1 MKASKI
7 ILILF
12 ISAISLLGQ
21 NFGKW
26 KIYAD
31 MKTLSGTVAMG
42 SNIWAASSGG
52 AFKTGTTD
60 SSYQIFTKAD
70 GLSSQNLTAI
80 GIDAGNNIW
89 FGSGEGHINI
99 LNPETNTIEK
109 MLDIFNSSKTKK
121 AINNIFVKGD
131 SVIVSTD
138 FGITVISAQKLS
150 LLDSFLK
157 LGNFSA
163 ETKILSAF
171 KSNLFYV
178 CTQAGVAIQKS
189 GSQNLSAPES
199 WNNYTLS
206 NGGQIVTPYKII
218 QFNSEILLA
227 TSNGVY
233 KFQNNNW
240 SPFLLTG
247 IKIIDVAVN
256 NNSLLLISEN
266 ALHQYSNSQ
275 TTTLYENA
283 YVTFKTISVTPQ
295 ATYISTT
302 NGLIEFKNNK
312 SRIILP
318 SAPASNSFLNM
329 AIAPNGS
336 VWIATGKDATGKGFF
351 EFDGENWKTYDMKS
365 YSQLPSNAIYNLSVG
380 ADSTVYLG
388 TWGHGAVFFK
398 RNNFEVFN
406 TTNSGMVGIPDND
419 KFLVISDLKQDS
431 KGNVWFVN
439 PLSSAGKPLS
449 VYTKDKKWIHYSF
462 SNPIIST
469 NEFLDKMVI
478 DETSVKWFFATQGNR
493 GLYYFNDKGTLDNTL
508 DDTQGFI
515 AKSDGLSSDLISCL
529 TIDRRGQ
536 LWIGTN
542 VGVNMI
548 SDPTRPKTTLS
559 TLVGLSV
566 RNQAVNC
573 IAVDPIDQKWIGT
586 NNGVFVLSSD
596 GYQLINYFNAKNSPL
611 PDDNVMSIAIDSK
624 SGKVYLG
631 TDYGLAELSTSF
643 IEPKES
649 FESLYIYPNPFVI
662 GKEESSVTIDGLIR
676 NSSIKILSVT
686 GDLVANF
693 ETPGGKI
700 AFWNGK
706 DSNGNLVASG
716 VYFIVAFDEE
726 GNNIKTSKVA
736 VIRK

>member
-7 ILILF
+7 VLILF
-12 ISAISLLGQ
+12 VSAISLLGQ

-26 KIYAD
+26 KIHAD
-31 MKTLSGTVAMG
+31 MKTISGTVAMG
-42 SNIWAASSGG
+42 NNIWAATSGG
-52 AFKTGTTD
+52 AFKTGTVD
-60 SSYQIFTKAD
+60 SSFQIFTKAD

-80 GIDAGNNIW
+80 GVDAGNNIW

-109 MLDIFNSSKTKK
+109 ILDIFNSSKIKK

-131 SVIVSTD
+131 SIIVSTD

-163 ETKILSAF
+163 ETKVLSTF

-178 CTQAGVAIQKS
+178 CTESGVAIQKA
-189 GSQNLSAPES
+189 GAQNLSAPES
-199 WNNYTLS
+199 WNNYTLNS
-206 NGGQIVTPYKII
+206 NGKTITPYKIL
-218 QFNSEILLA
+218 QFNSDVLLA

-233 KFQNNNW
+233 KFQNNTWN
-240 SPFLLTG
+240 PFLLSER
-247 IKIIDVAVN
+247 KIVDLSVS
-256 NNSLLLISEN
+256 NNSLLLISEDS
-266 ALHQYSNSQ
+266 LYQYSNSQ
-275 TTTLYENA
+275 ITTLYNNSS
-283 YVTFKTISVTPQ
+283 VTFRMLNLSPSAI
-295 ATYISTT
+295 YISTA
-302 NGLIEFKNNK
+302 NGLIELKNNK
-312 SRIILP
+312 TRMLLP
-318 SAPASNSFLNM
+318 SSPASNSFLNM

-336 VWIATGKDATGKGFF
+336 VWIATGKDLTGKGFF
-351 EFDGENWKTYDMKS
+351 QFDGEKWKIFNMKN
-365 YSQLPSNAIYNLSVG
+365 YPQLVSDAIYNLSIG
-380 ADSTVYLG
+380 SDTTIYLG
-388 TWGHGAVFFK
+388 TWGKGAIFYKNGKFD
-398 RNNFEVFN
+398 VFN
-406 TTNSGMVGIPDND
+406 TTNSGMSGIPADD
-419 KFLVISDLKQDS
+419 KFLVISDLKPDS

-462 SNPIIST
+462 TNPTIST

-478 DETSVKWFFATQGNR
+478 DENNVKWFFATQGNR
-493 GLYYFNDKGTLDNTL
+493 GIYYFNDKGTLENTL
-508 DDTQGFI
+508 DDTQGYI
-515 AKSDGLSSDLISCL
+515 SKSDGLSSDLISYL
-529 TIDRRGQ
+529 TLDRRGQ
-536 LWIGTN
+536 LWIGTD

-566 RNQAVNC
+566 RNQSVNC
-573 IAVDPIDQKWIGT
+573 IAVDPIDQKWVGT

-611 PDDNVMSIAIDSK
+611 PNDNVMSITIDSK
-624 SGKVYLG
+624 SGKVYIG

-706 DSNGNLVASG
+706 DSNGNLVSSG

>member
-1 MKASKI
+1 ASKI

-12 ISAISLLGQ
+12 VSAISLLGQ

-31 MKTLSGTVAMG
+31 MKTLSGTVAIG
-42 SNIWAASSGG
+42 NDVWAATSGG
-52 AFKTGTTD
+52 AFKTGTVD
-60 SSYQIFTKAD
+60 SSFQIFTKAD

-80 GIDAGNNIW
+80 GIDAGSNIW

-99 LNPETNTIEK
+99 LNPEKNTIEK
-109 MLDIFNSSKTKK
+109 ILDVFNTSRTKK
-121 AINNIFVKGD
+121 AINNIFVIGD
-131 SVIVSTD
+131 SVIVSMD

-163 ETKILSAF
+163 EIKVLSTF
-171 KSNLFYV
+171 KSKLFYV
-178 CTQAGVAIQKS
+178 CTESGVAIQKS
-189 GSQNLSAPES
+189 GAQNLSAPES
-199 WNNYTLS
+199 WDNYVLS
-206 NGGQIVTPYKII
+206 SGGKAVIPYKIL
-218 QFNSEILLA
+218 QFNSDILLA

-240 SPFLLTG
+240 SPFLLAG
-247 IKIIDVAVN
+247 IKVVDMAVS

-266 ALHQYSNSQ
+266 TLYQYSNSQ
-275 TTTLYENA
+275 TTTLYANQS
-283 YVTFKTISVTPQ
+283 VTFRMLNPFQQ
-295 ATYISTT
+295 AIYISTA
-302 NGLIEFKNNK
+302 NGLLEYKNNNA
-312 SRIILP
+312 RMILP
-318 SAPASNSFLNM
+318 SSPASNSFLNM

-351 EFDGENWKTYDMKS
+351 EFDGEKWNIFNMQNYP
-365 YSQLPSNAIYNLSVG
+365 QLVSNAIYNLSVG
-380 ADSTVYLG
+380 TDSTVYLG
-388 TWGHGAVFFK
+388 TWGQGAVFYKKGKFD
-398 RNNFEVFN
+398 VFN

-431 KGNVWFVN
+431 KGNVWFMNAWSGV
-439 PLSSAGKPLS
+439 GKPLS
-449 VYTKDKKWIHYSF
+449 VYTQDKKWYHYSF
-462 SNPIIST
+462 TNPVIST
-469 NEFLDKMVI
+469 DDILDKMVI
-478 DETSVKWFFATQGNR
+478 DENGIKWFFSIKGNR
-493 GLYYFNDKGTLDNTL
+493 GIYYFNDKGTLDNTL
-508 DDTQGFI
+508 DDTQGYLS
-515 AKSDGLSSDLISCL
+515 KSDGLSSDLISSL
-529 TIDRRGQ
+529 AVDRRGQ
-536 LWIGTN
+536 LWIGTDI
-542 VGVNMI
+542 GVNMI

-566 RNQAVNC
+566 RNQTVNC

-611 PDDNVMSIAIDSK
+611 PDNNVMSIAIDSK

-631 TDYGLAELSTSF
+631 TDFGLAELSTSF

-649 FESLYIYPNPFVI
+649 FENLYIYPNPFVI

-686 GDLVANF
+686 GDLIASF

-700 AFWNGK
+700 GFWNGK
-706 DSNGNLVASG
+706 DSDGNFVSSG